1 MRKCAHHEVTY
12 SRHPPFRDIY
22 ATWERGS
29 LPMTSESIA
38 GILAAIVA
46 CAVLVFAVAYGP
58 IGQFG
63 KPAKQAQPVQTAPAP
78 PAPRGPVIKDVPN

>member
-1 MRKCAHHEVTY
+1 VTY
-12 SRHPPFRDIY
+12 SRHASFHDIY
-22 ATWERGS
+22 ATWERGP
-29 LPMTSESIA
+29 LPMTSQSIA

-58 IGQFG
+58 LGQFG
-63 KPAKQAQPVQTAPAP
+63 KPAKQAQPVQAAPAP